1 MDFVEDIYY
10 LTHFWG
16 HYYINF
22 FDSVLSIMLFMS
34 LKTITSPQYIMKCIW
49 SNLVNEHFMVWAYCL
64 TVNILLFTHASSV
77 AILFDIF
84 IAFFFHECSTDLEV
98 VCIFSWH
105 LIFIQNS
112 EFQLLKQQYNFEND
126 SSLPVG
132 TFSGNF

>member
-64 TVNILLFTHASSV
+64 AVNILFFTHASSV

-84 IAFFFHECSTDLEV
+84 IAFFFSWMLNWPWSCVHLVLASNIYSEFRISIAEATIQFWKWFLSS
-98 VCIFSWH
+98 SWH
-105 LIFIQNS
+105 I
-112 EFQLLKQQYNFEND
+112 
-126 SSLPVG
+126 
-132 TFSGNF
+132 